1 MSKKSTE
8 NPPIYVIRRGD
19 VLHPEMLADAEMI
32 RKMKPG
38 ERIRVD
44 LRTGRSPAK
53 LRLYWSFL
61 AKVIDATGAA
71 PSAEALHELVK
82 LETGFTTPIKVKGYT
97 VLVPRSISFGSMT
110 EQEFDLFL
118 MNSFAF
124 IAETFGITPEQAFG
138 EAA

>member
-1 MSKKSTE
+1 MAKSE
-8 NPPIYVIRRGD
+8 APPIFVHRQGD
-19 VLHPEMLADAEMI
+19 KLAGEMQMDRDAI
-32 RKMKPG
+32 AKFKAG
-38 ERIRVD
+38 DRIKVQ
-44 LRTGRSPAK
+44 LSTGRSPAK

-61 AKVIDATGAA
+61 AKVIEATGAA

-97 VLVPRSISFGSMT
+97 VLVPRSIAFGSMS

-124 IAETFGITPEQAFG
+124 IAETFGVTPEQVFG

>member
-1 MSKKSTE
+1 MAKKSSE
-8 NPPIYVIRRGD
+8 NAPVYVVRSGDRLVGEMEMDRELIRTF
-19 VLHPEMLADAEMI
+19 PE
-32 RKMKPG
+32 G
-38 ERIRVD
+38 QRIQVD

-61 AKVIDATGAA
+61 NKVIDATGAA
-71 PSAEALHELVK
+71 PSSEALHELVK

-97 VLVPRSISFGSMT
+97 VLVPRSIAFNSMS

-118 MNSFAF
+118 KNSFAF
-124 IAETFGITPEQAFG
+124 IAETFGVTPEQAFG

>member
-1 MSKKSTE
+1 MSKRSTE
-8 NPPIYVIRRGD
+8 SPPIYVMRRGD
-19 VLHPEMLADAEMI
+19 ALYPEMQADAEMI
-32 RKMKPG
+32 RKMRPG

-97 VLVPRSISFGSMT
+97 VLVPRSIAFGSMS

-118 MNSFAF
+118 TNSFAF
-124 IAETFGITPEQAFG
+124 IAEAFGVTPEQAFG

>member
-1 MSKKSTE
+1 MAKSPETA
-8 NPPIYVIRRGD
+8 PIYCIRQGD
-19 VLHPEMLADAEMI
+19 KLAGEMQMDRDAI
-32 RKMKPG
+32 AKFKAG
-38 ERIRVD
+38 DRIKVQ
-44 LRTGRSPAK
+44 LSTGRSPAK

-61 AKVIDATGAA
+61 AKVIEATGAA

-97 VLVPRSISFGSMT
+97 VLVPRSIAFGSMS

-124 IAETFGITPEQAFG
+124 IAETFGVTPEQVFG